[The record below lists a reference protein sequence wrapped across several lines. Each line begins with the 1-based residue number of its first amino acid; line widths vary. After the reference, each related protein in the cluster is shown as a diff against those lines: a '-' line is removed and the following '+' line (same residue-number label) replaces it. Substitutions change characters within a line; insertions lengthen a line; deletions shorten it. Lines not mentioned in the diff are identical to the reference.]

1 MKVGIVCLISQFL
14 ETPLFLTISRL
25 LGKLTADRGKW
36 PFQTKKKTGKYLEPS
51 SDFFHRCNHRVFAL
65 DLCKKKFCLNFYTSK
80 RKLTFL
86 L

>member
-14 ETPLFLTISRL
+14 ETQLFLTISRL

-36 PFQTKKKTGKYLEPS
+36 PFQTKKKTGKYLEPF
-51 SDFFHRCNHRVFAL
+51 SDFFIDVIIEYLLLIFV
-65 DLCKKKFCLNFYTSK
+65 KKN
-80 RKLTFL
+80 L